1 MGQAGGFRYPPS
13 LKPSGSGM
21 KRKAA
26 QGLTGQL
33 KEQLIKQALERRLRR
48 AEKDHVERRN
58 GSGPRPLKASSGHD
72 WQAEEYR
79 RLDKHPAYQQLQI
92 VKKGARKLGI
102 EDPYFR
108 EHAGVAGRT
117 TEIAGREYLN
127 FASYNYLGLCGDPE
141 VNQAAIAAIHRYG
154 TSVSASRPVSGER
167 GVHRDL
173 ERALAELHDVDD
185 SVVFVSGHA
194 TNVTTIGCLLGAR
207 DLAVHDSLIHN
218 SALLGMQLS
227 GAHRRSFAHNDL
239 DALDTLLGSERRHYE
254 RALIVVEG
262 IYSMDGD
269 FPDLPRLVQIKEE
282 YNAILM
288 VDEAHS
294 LGVMGSAGHGIREHF
309 GLAGNQVDIWMGTL
323 SKALASCGGY
333 IAGSASLIEHL
344 KFASPGF
351 LYSVGMAPSNA
362 AAALAALQKLH
373 AEPQRVACLKAR
385 SLQFLARARAAGID
399 TGCSAGFAVIPAV
412 TGSSIKA
419 ARLSNAL
426 FERGI
431 NVQPIVYPAVEE
443 KAARLRFFVSAAHT
457 ESDIDTAV
465 KQLADAWH
473 AL

>member
-1 MGQAGGFRYPPS
+1 
-13 LKPSGSGM
+13 M
-21 KRKAA
+21 KRKGA

-33 KEQLIKQALERRLRR
+33 KEQLIKQAVERRIRR
-48 AEKDHVERRN
+48 AERDRVEPT
-58 GSGPRPLKASSGHD
+58 GASSVRPLKANSAHD

-79 RLDKHPAYQQLQI
+79 RFDKHPSYQQLQI
-92 VKKGARKLGI
+92 VKEGARKLGI

-108 EHAGVAGRT
+108 IHSRVAGRT
-117 TEIAGREYLN
+117 TQIEGCEYLN
-127 FASYNYLGLCGDPE
+127 FASYNYLGLCGDAE
-141 VNQAAIAAIHRYG
+141 VNQAAIAAIQRYG

-173 ERALAELHDVDD
+173 ERALAALHDVED

-194 TNVTTIGCLLGAR
+194 TNVTAIGCLLGAK
-207 DLAVHDSLIHN
+207 DLAVHDALIHN
-218 SALLGMQLS
+218 SAMLGMQLS

-239 DALDTLLGSERRHYE
+239 DALEALLSSERHHYQ

-269 FPDLPRLVQIKEE
+269 FPDLPRLVEIKERF
-282 YNAILM
+282 NAILM

-294 LGVMGSAGHGIREHF
+294 LGVMGSAGLGIREHF

-333 IAGSASLIEHL
+333 IAGSAPLVELL

-351 LYSVGMAPSNA
+351 LYSVGIAPPNA
-362 AAALAALQKLH
+362 AAALAALEKLH
-373 AEPQRVACLKAR
+373 AHPERVACLQAR
-385 SLQFLARARAAGID
+385 GLQFLARARAAGID

-419 ARLSNAL
+419 GRLANAL

-431 NVQPIVYPAVEE
+431 NVQPIIYPAVEE